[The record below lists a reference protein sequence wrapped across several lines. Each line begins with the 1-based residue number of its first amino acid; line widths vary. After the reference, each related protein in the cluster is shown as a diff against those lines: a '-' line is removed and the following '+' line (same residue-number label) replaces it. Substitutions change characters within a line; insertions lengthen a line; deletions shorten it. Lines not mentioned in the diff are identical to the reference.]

1 MLLLLH
7 GLFLFP
13 NSQEL
18 KCGTGSPILHFMD
31 TTENFT
37 MGDLLAQYPWAKRA
51 LFQKFHI
58 GGCASCGFGHDET
71 LAEVC
76 ARNGGVTPNEVLEA
90 VRLAHEQD
98 EAMMIDPL
106 ALKEQSRNFALVDI
120 RTKEEFEA
128 VHIPGSLHFS
138 QDLMSEI
145 MSTWPKDR
153 QIVMIDHHGER
164 GLDAASYLV
173 GHGFCSVRCLR
184 GGIDAY
190 SELADASL
198 PRYSLEPAHA

>member
-1 MLLLLH
+1 M
-7 GLFLFP
+7 
-13 NSQEL
+13 Q
-18 KCGTGSPILHFMD
+18 
-31 TTENFT
+31 TTETFT

-58 GGCASCGFGHDET
+58 GGCASCGFGDEET

-76 ARNGGVTPNEVLEA
+76 ARNGGVTPHEVMEA

-106 ALKEQSRNFALVDI
+106 TLKEQTANFVLVDI

-128 VHIPGSLHFS
+128 VHIPNSLHFS
-138 QDLMSEI
+138 QTLMSEI
-145 MSTWPKDR
+145 MSSWSKDR
-153 QIVMIDHHGER
+153 KIVIIDHHGER

-173 GHGFCSVRCLR
+173 GHGFASVRCLR

-190 SELADASL
+190 SDLADPSL

>member
-1 MLLLLH
+1 M
-7 GLFLFP
+7 
-13 NSQEL
+13 QT
-18 KCGTGSPILHFMD
+18 TGDL
-31 TTENFT
+31 T
-37 MGDLLAQYPWAKRA
+37 MGQLLVQYPWAKRA

-58 GGCASCGFGHDET
+58 GGCASCGFGDEET

-76 ARNGGVTPNEVLEA
+76 ARNGGVTPDDVLEA

-106 ALKEQSRNFALVDI
+106 TLKEQSSNFSVVDI

-128 VHIPGSLHFS
+128 VHIPRSFHFS
-138 QDLMSEI
+138 QTLMSEI
-145 MSTWPKDR
+145 MSSWPKDR
-153 QIVMIDHHGER
+153 PIVIIDHRGER
-164 GLDAASYLV
+164 GLDAASYLA